1 MSLKAPLA
9 AVASACLAIL
19 THSNAAHSAALPS
32 VYDWITKDVCADAS
46 NQPVAA
52 DPYDGCPAG
61 TTERDIQIGEAL
73 PYLNHDQP
81 YTGHPDGYQRHDA
94 YPVLDKSGNPLIV
107 VEMDFGYDRPYGTF
121 EAGDGDGYDLYSIN
135 NGWVS
140 AGGTRDGG
148 GYSQT
153 FWGSGCTDYNGWVFF
168 PTSFLS
174 NLTPGANGSTYQPIH
189 GDYWE
194 ANAENWP
201 GSCNVFSG
209 FDNSTL
215 TTWQFVPQYAFGG
228 LNGAPVK
235 NMDTIISTHGF
246 QNTAQFAS
254 SGGLEVFYFTKQYG
268 ATRWEAWAPAAQN
281 RPPQQQQT
289 CTGPTTMTY
298 QGMAF
303 TLVDCRDWSTT
314 VLLSAGWEHPVWPVP
329 DLNRLSNFHFASS
342 LTSWTKVGQNT
353 IAKPLRSTAPIDTQV
368 GAGVPY
374 LSLGC
379 GGVCRSTQM
388 VYQDIPVS
396 KITVGLPYDFGI
408 SAVSH
413 GTTPGVLTITLNQVN
428 SSGKVLQ
435 TNAVTA
441 TIPTGFRSYTD
452 ANSVYRAATFTG
464 NTTAPIAIVSGATAI
479 RFAITPQTSN
489 MTFDVLDAWVMPRGQ
504 Q

>member
-1 MSLKAPLA
+1 
-9 AVASACLAIL
+9 
-19 THSNAAHSAALPS
+19 
-32 VYDWITKDVCADAS
+32 
-46 NQPVAA
+46 
-52 DPYDGCPAG
+52 
-61 TTERDIQIGEAL
+61 
-73 PYLNHDQP
+73 
-81 YTGHPDGYQRHDA
+81 
-94 YPVLDKSGNPLIV
+94 
-107 VEMDFGYDRPYGTF
+107 
-121 EAGDGDGYDLYSIN
+121 
-135 NGWVS
+135 
-140 AGGTRDGG
+140 
-148 GYSQT
+148 
-153 FWGSGCTDYNGWVFF
+153 
-168 PTSFLS
+168 
-174 NLTPGANGSTYQPIH
+174 
-189 GDYWE
+189 
-194 ANAENWP
+194 
-201 GSCNVFSG
+201 
-209 FDNSTL
+209 
-215 TTWQFVPQYAFGG
+215 
-228 LNGAPVK
+228 
-235 NMDTIISTHGF
+235 MDTIISTHGF

-388 VYQDIPVS
+388 VHQDIPVS
-396 KITVGLPYDFGI
+396 KITAGLPYDFGI

-413 GTTPGVLTITLNQVN
+413 GTTAGSLTITLEQVN

-435 TNAVTA
+435 STA
-441 TIPTGFRSYTD
+441 FTAAIPTGFRSYTD

-464 NTTAPIAIVSGATAI
+464 NTTVPLAIASGATAV